1 MKFPEFLPGKNTVMV
16 PLQPHVPGG
25 CLHGHVGGDQSDLE
39 VGVHARL
46 QMLEARPGKR
56 RSRGF
61 EGSVISV

>member
-1 MKFPEFLPGKNTVMV
+1 MMV

-46 QMLEARPGKR
+46 QMQEARPGKR